1 MELSQCWRPL
11 CSGWVSTWATRIIF
25 SILVSS
31 HSQQIEGSTI
41 RWNGITRE
49 QDLPEHVTLLL
60 QSGLVEAAWPET
72 LLWAKQEKDSMSD
85 KGTWA
90 GRTLH
95 HHCFPPLPS
104 LNLICNMKD
113 LTGPLQV
120 FCFLVKYNEAETFG
134 LRRKWKYVP
143 LNLYFWLTNK
153 QGYFLRW
160 PWLNFSLK
168 EWKHWF
174 NFQEN

>member
-1 MELSQCWRPL
+1 MELSRCWKHL
-11 CSGWVSTWATRIIF
+11 SSGWVNIWAIRIIF
-25 SILVSS
+25 FISVSS
-31 HSQQIEGSTI
+31 HNQQIEGSTI
-41 RWNGITRE
+41 GLNGISFQ
-49 QDLPEHVTLLL
+49 QDFPEHVTLLL
-60 QSGLVEAAWPET
+60 QSGLVEAACPET
-72 LLWAKQEKDSMSD
+72 PLRAEQEKDSLPD
-85 KGTWA
+85 KGTRA
-90 GRTLH
+90 GLTLH

-104 LNLICNMKD
+104 FNLSCDMKD
-113 LTGPLQV
+113 FTGPLQV

-160 PWLNFSLK
+160 PWLNFSLR